1 MQEMSVPAEVLQRI
15 DALAAKVGATAEH
28 LWPALVKYEFWSAA
42 NEFFVSAFFA
52 VTTLVLLIAH
62 RRSIASDV
70 ADMRKRSEHA
80 TFDMD
85 EWSVHSVVTMAAMV
99 ISAIGLVISAASALG
114 GCAALFSPEA
124 AALKSL
130 LGGK

>member
-52 VTTLVLLIAH
+52 VATLVLLVAH

-70 ADMRKRSEHA
+70 AAMKERYEHA

-85 EWSVHSVVTMAAMV
+85 ECSVGSLVTFVATLLSGVAFVV
-99 ISAIGLVISAASALG
+99 ASCDALG
-114 GCAALFSPEA
+114 GCAAIFSPEA

>member
-28 LWPALVKYEFWSAA
+28 LWPALVRYEFWSAA
-42 NEFFVSAFFA
+42 SEFFVSAFFA
-52 VTTLVLLIAH
+52 VAALVLVVAH

-70 ADMRKRSEHA
+70 ADMKKRSEHA

-85 EWSVHSVVTMAAMV
+85 EWSVHSVVTMVAMV
-99 ISAIGLVISAASALG
+99 ISAVGLVISAVSALG

-124 AALKSL
+124 QALKSL